1 MKQLCKYALRSYM
14 SSRLAQA
21 RKNAGLSQA
30 AFSTKLMM
38 DIRSYAEIEHGKSFC
53 STLTFILYLVFVCK
67 DVDGLISD
75 LRQIILDIC
84 NEERSDS

>member
-53 STLTFILYLVFVCK
+53 SALTFILYLVFFCD
-67 DVDGLISD
+67 DVENLIKD
-75 LRQIILDIC
+75 LRQIITDAC
-84 NEERSDS
+84 NEERSA